1 MEFLQCFYSTRV
13 VLQLNILPIVQ
24 SYGSR
29 SRRRR
34 ESDEEIFEQTQID
47 ETLMRNTHVNKSTK
61 WSHVGYFSHRVKCLL
76 ASSSM
81 FILQCVVTKVCE
93 NSDMSNT

>member
-1 MEFLQCFYSTRV
+1 MMEFLQCFYSTRV

-47 ETLMRNTHVNKSTK
+47 ETLMRNTHVKNRRSGPMLDIF
-61 WSHVGYFSHRVKCLL
+61 H
-76 ASSSM
+76 
-81 FILQCVVTKVCE
+81 IE
-93 NSDMSNT
+93 